1 MAFTLVHR
9 DGRRSEDAAL
19 DDVLRLLAEVAGP
32 AAAAPGSAH
41 TDAVAVEH
49 AAGWRLTVRAD
60 GVVVFGNALDE
71 RVPDRHTRDLP
82 PAALVELAEA
92 VAVGSFYETLDH
104 EWRDGAPPPVSSA

>member
-9 DGRRSEDAAL
+9 DGSRSEDPAL
-19 DDVLRLLAEVAGP
+19 DDVLRLLAEVTRAPAG
-32 AAAAPGSAH
+32 
-41 TDAVAVEH
+41 AVAVEH

-60 GVVVFGNALDE
+60 GIVVFGNALDA
-71 RVPDRHTRDLP
+71 RVPDRHTCDLP

-104 EWRDGAPPPVSSA
+104 EWRDGAPPPPV